1 MVVAFG
7 ERRRGDC
14 FTDTPASPQLK
25 DCMQAVNKQAKSAP
39 SSRETGHVG
48 EEMAVDYLLSAGYTI
63 ISRNFQSKK
72 GEIDCIA
79 KDPKGTLAFIEVKY
93 AKTSSLGHPARWV
106 TWGKQK
112 KIIAM
117 ARRYLGEHNLS
128 NQACRFDVI
137 AIVNT
142 KIEHIKN
149 AFLS

>member
-1 MVVAFG
+1 
-7 ERRRGDC
+7 
-14 FTDTPASPQLK
+14 
-25 DCMQAVNKQAKSAP
+25 MQSDATQSTAP
-39 SSRETGHVG
+39 SSRAIGRTG
-48 EEMAVDYLLSAGYTI
+48 EEMAVNYLLAAGYTI

-79 KDPKGTLAFIEVKY
+79 KDPHGTLAFIEVKY

-106 TWGKQK
+106 TWGKQRR
-112 KIIAM
+112 IIAM
-117 ARRYLGEHNLS
+117 ARRYLGEHGLT

-137 AIVNT
+137 AIINT